1 MVSPLSAA
9 EAMSGT
15 GYFASPWP
23 GEDGGPARLQTPH
36 GTSGLQLREGEH
48 LDCVT
53 RNTMLS
59 TMTVL
64 GAPGEVYLLSHSAL
78 RAHIG
83 LTTTACVE
91 LIDPLNLKTLLRSP
105 RLAGGPMWP
114 GGMAIHNNGDLY
126 VVYGRYL
133 HRLNRQCQLLGSLRL
148 PLNQPYNSFVILDNG
163 LLVCKNLSDSHH
175 AGLCVIDAQ
184 TLKLVGPPIDCPEP
198 SIARLSASGNT
209 LYVVGVRSIMRYHWD
224 EHNQRLQRDT
234 TWCFDY
240 IGASQQSYGWDVVVD
255 GRNAWFMDNGKH
267 RYRYRMIGAGVSPTA
282 NRLIRVSLSN
292 SNDHQSLIIS
302 GLPGGSITNPPLVDL
317 KRQIVLGYDAA
328 NRHLQAWRF
337 NHASNTLTA
346 LWHKS
351 AFGCASH
358 MLLYP
363 DSGEVICNDYR
374 RHAEEVVVLNIEN
387 GRERGRVRTGGLTQG
402 VVFPSSGW
410 GRDLYWSSM
419 GRLARI
425 YVR

>member
-1 MVSPLSAA
+1 
-9 EAMSGT
+9 
-15 GYFASPWP
+15 
-23 GEDGGPARLQTPH
+23 
-36 GTSGLQLREGEH
+36 
-48 LDCVT
+48 
-53 RNTMLS
+53 
-59 TMTVL
+59 
-64 GAPGEVYLLSHSAL
+64 
-78 RAHIG
+78 
-83 LTTTACVE
+83 
-91 LIDPLNLKTLLRSP
+91 
-105 RLAGGPMWP
+105 
-114 GGMAIHNNGDLY
+114 
-126 VVYGRYL
+126 
-133 HRLNRQCQLLGSLRL
+133 
-148 PLNQPYNSFVILDNG
+148 
-163 LLVCKNLSDSHH
+163 
-175 AGLCVIDAQ
+175 
-184 TLKLVGPPIDCPEP
+184 
-198 SIARLSASGNT
+198 
-209 LYVVGVRSIMRYHWD
+209 
-224 EHNQRLQRDT
+224 
-234 TWCFDY
+234 
-240 IGASQQSYGWDVVVD
+240 
-255 GRNAWFMDNGKH
+255 MDNGKH

-292 SNDHQSLIIS
+292 SSDHQSLIIS

-346 LWHKS
+346 LWHRS

-374 RHAEEVVVLNIEN
+374 RHAEEVVVLDIEN
-387 GRERGRVRTGGLTQG
+387 GRELGRVRTGGLTQG

>member
-9 EAMSGT
+9 QAMSRT
-15 GYFASPWP
+15 GYFVSPWP
-23 GEDGGPARLQTPH
+23 GEDGGPARLQAPH
-36 GTSGLQLREGEH
+36 GTPGLQLREGEH

-133 HRLNRQCQLLGSLRL
+133 HRLNRQCQLLGSLQL

-175 AGLCVIDAQ
+175 AGLCVINAQ

-234 TWCFDY
+234 AWHFDY
-240 IGASQQSYGWDVVVD
+240 IGASQQSYGWDAVVD

-292 SNDHQSLIIS
+292 SSDHQSLIIS

-346 LWHKS
+346 LWHRS

-374 RHAEEVVVLNIEN
+374 RHAEEVVVLDIEN
-387 GRERGRVRTGGLTQG
+387 GRELGRVRTGGLTQG